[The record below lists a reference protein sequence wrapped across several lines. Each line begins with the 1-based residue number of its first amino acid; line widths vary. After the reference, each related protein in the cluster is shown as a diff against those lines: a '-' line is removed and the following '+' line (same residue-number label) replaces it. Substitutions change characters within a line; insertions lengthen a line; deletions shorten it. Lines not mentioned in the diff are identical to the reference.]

1 MTTMVATNAETDVE
15 IILRARE
22 GDNDAFR
29 QLVERYQERA
39 YWIAQGKVH
48 NAEDA
53 MEIAQE
59 AFVRVHRSLHRF
71 NPNLKF
77 YTWFYQIVT
86 NLSIDTLRRRKK
98 RARVSIDDIA
108 EAEAQPSQPGAG
120 LEARELQARVYV
132 ILDCLPEK
140 YAAVIRMK
148 DIEGLGAKD
157 ISELTGVSH
166 ATVRWRLHQARKLF
180 RSAWNEKYGE
190 YQE

>member
-1 MTTMVATNAETDVE
+1 
-15 IILRARE
+15 
-22 GDNDAFR
+22 
-29 QLVERYQERA
+29 
-39 YWIAQGKVH
+39 
-48 NAEDA
+48 
-53 MEIAQE
+53 
-59 AFVRVHRSLHRF
+59 
-71 NPNLKF
+71 
-77 YTWFYQIVT
+77 
-86 NLSIDTLRRRKK
+86 
-98 RARVSIDDIA
+98 
-108 EAEAQPSQPGAG
+108 
-120 LEARELQARVYV
+120 V